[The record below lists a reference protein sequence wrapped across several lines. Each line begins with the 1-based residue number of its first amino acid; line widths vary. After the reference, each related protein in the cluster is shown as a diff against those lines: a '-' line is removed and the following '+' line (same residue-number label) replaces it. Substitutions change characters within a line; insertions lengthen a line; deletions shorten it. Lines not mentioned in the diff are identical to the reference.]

1 MPESNTPQRRSN
13 SSGDIWVAVD
23 YGGVLTNPIVETV
36 AAFCSHHQLTPDTL
50 MVAMQRA
57 GDSTN
62 TGMALLE
69 RGEITEADFLARVN
83 NHLFPDGDRAITVE
97 EFHRTWFTGR
107 TANTPMLDALSRLPD
122 SGVHLALVTNNVAE
136 WRDHWHRTLGAY
148 LNLFEVIIDSSAVGT
163 RKPEPQIFDLVA
175 TTTGLT
181 PSRTLFID
189 DDADNITAADS
200 AGWHTHRFI
209 DTASAV
215 SAVDE
220 FLADLTD
227 RPDRVESGDPVDR
240 PSPSTGQS
248 LSSATR

>member
-1 MPESNTPQRRSN
+1 MPDINTPLHRPN
-13 SSGDIWVAVD
+13 ATVDTAGDVWVAVD

-36 AAFCSHHQLTPDTL
+36 AAFCSHHQLSPNTL
-50 MVAMQRA
+50 MAAMQRA

-83 NHLFPDGDRAITVE
+83 THLFPDGDRAITVE

-122 SGVHLALVTNNVAE
+122 SGVRLALVTNNVAE
-136 WRDHWHRTLGAY
+136 WRDHWHRTLGNY
-148 LNLFEVIIDSSAVGT
+148 LNLFEVVIDSSAVGT
-163 RKPEPQIFDLVA
+163 RKPEPEIFDLVA
-175 TTTGLT
+175 TVTGLT

-189 DDADNITAADS
+189 DDADNINAADS
-200 AGWHTHRFI
+200 VGWNTHRFT
-209 DTASAV
+209 DTTSAIN
-215 SAVDE
+215 AVDE
-220 FLADLTD
+220 FHARFGDRGDLTD
-227 RPDRVESGDPVDR
+227 Q
-240 PSPSTGQS
+240 PSPATGQT